1 MIVNG
6 KKRDIEPGTTIE
18 ELIQTMG
25 LPKNIVV
32 VKVDGKKIPKD
43 KYHIELDDNN
53 NIEIY
58 SLIGGG

>member
-6 KKRDIEPGTTIE
+6 KERDIEPGTTIE

-25 LPKNIVV
+25 FPKNIVV
-32 VKVDGKKIPKD
+32 VKVNGKRISREE
-43 KYHIELDDNN
+43 YHTKLDNN
-53 NIEIY
+53 SNVEIY